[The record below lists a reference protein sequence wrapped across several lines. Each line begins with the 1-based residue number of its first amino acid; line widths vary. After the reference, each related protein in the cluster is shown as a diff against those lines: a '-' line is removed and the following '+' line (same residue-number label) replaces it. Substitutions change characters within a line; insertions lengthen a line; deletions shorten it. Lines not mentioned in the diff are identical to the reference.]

1 MLVVATVILSAAVLT
16 SIVLLVK
23 NRPSDAEKRAEILE
37 NIDQDSLM
45 SLFEKTRKFDDSHY

>member
-37 NIDQDSLM
+37 NIDQDSLT
-45 SLFEKTRKFDDSHY
+45 SLFVKTRKFDDSHY